1 MPTVVSLVTLLSLLT
16 MSNRNR
22 SSEES
27 SDRTKKGPMLFP
39 LRLHDDCFLLVD
51 DFAVRAE
58 DVSVSGGRARQ
69 PVTRQSRSNLQEEV
83 FHSL

>member
-1 MPTVVSLVTLLSLLT
+1 MQTVTLLSLMA

-27 SDRTKKGPMLFP
+27 SDRTKKGLMVFP
-39 LRLHDDCFLLVD
+39 LRWHDDCFLLVED
-51 DFAVRAE
+51 LAVRAE
-58 DVSVSGGRARQ
+58 DVSVSRQ